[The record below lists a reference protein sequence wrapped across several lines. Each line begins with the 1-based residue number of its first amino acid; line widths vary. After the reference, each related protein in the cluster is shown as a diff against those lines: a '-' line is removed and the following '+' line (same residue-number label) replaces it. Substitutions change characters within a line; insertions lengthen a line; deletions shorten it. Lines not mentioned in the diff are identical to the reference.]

1 MILENFIVFEG
12 IDGAGTST
20 QIKKL
25 KELNNE
31 NLLFTAEPT
40 GDPTGKFLRQM
51 LKGDVKVEA
60 ETAAFLF
67 AADRNEHING
77 KMTLCPDDRQLLVKG
92 VKEAC
97 LKKKVVISDRYI
109 FSSLA
114 YQATDGDASLVQ
126 MLNSKFPL
134 PQLLFYFDIQPS
146 ASLKRIQ
153 SRDVK
158 EIYEK
163 ESFLEKTAFNY
174 KNLLDEYSPQKKGQ
188 GMKIVVLDACQS
200 IEKING
206 TIMEEIEKTTN
217 ISFTGPNAIRQN

>member
-1 MILENFIVFEG
+1 MFLENFIVFEG

-20 QIKKL
+20 QIEKL

-40 GDPTGKFLRQM
+40 GDHTGKFLRQM
-51 LKGDVKVEA
+51 LKGDVKVKA

-77 KMTLCPDDRQLLVKG
+77 NMTLCPDNRHLLVKG

-97 LKKKVVISDRYI
+97 AKNKIVISDRYF

-114 YQATDGDASLVQ
+114 YQATDGDARLVQ

-134 PQLLFYFDIQPS
+134 PQLLFYFDIQPCD
-146 ASLKRIQ
+146 SLKRIQ

-163 ESFLEKTAFNY
+163 ESFLKKTASNY
-174 KNLLDEYSPQKKGQ
+174 KKLLDEYSPQKKGL
-188 GMKIVVLDACQS
+188 GMKIVVLDACES

-206 TIMEEIEKTTN
+206 TIIEEIEKTTN
-217 ISFTGPNAIRQN
+217 ISLRKPDAVCQK